1 MKKIKIL
8 HKSFSKPIS
17 CLTAYSPSIANI
29 LDGKIDLILVG
40 DSIGSTLYGMNNTQ
54 GVTMDMMKNHG
65 AAVNKTIKKSLKVLD
80 MPYKTYDNKI
90 DAYKNAKILLNH
102 CRPDLL
108 KIEINKKKLVVLKH
122 LVDKNVNVISHI
134 GVTPQSYKNFNKIKV
149 LGKTNK
155 EKQSLLE
162 LAKESEILGAKAVLL
177 ECVTTDTAKLITE
190 NISIPTIGIGASKYC
205 DGQVLVFDDLINL
218 SLNHKKP
225 KFVKNYFIFN
235 LYRKDYCG
243 NFIYLTTYYTNI
255 YCNIFNSY
263 GCFMVSNSSFNFRNY
278 RSYLWIKIYGYII
291 WYCIFLSSARIFCR
305 CMVRWSIL

>member
-8 HKSFSKPIS
+8 HKTFSKPIS

-40 DSIGSTLYGMNNTQ
+40 DSIGSTLYGMKNTQ

-65 AAVNKTIKKSLKVLD
+65 AVVNKAIKKSLKVLD

-90 DAYKNAKILLNH
+90 DAYKNAKVLLNH

-108 KIEINKKKLVVLKH
+108 KIEVSEKKLVVLKY
-122 LVDKNVNVISHI
+122 LVDKKVNVISHI

-155 EKQSLLE
+155 EKQNLLE

-218 SLNHKKP
+218 TTDDKKP
-225 KFVKNYFIFN
+225 KFVKNYFNFN
-235 LYRKDYCG
+235 KVASNVVKKYNREVKLKK
-243 NFIYLTTYYTNI
+243 FPSTK
-255 YCNIFNSY
+255 FSY
-263 GCFMVSNSSFNFRNY
+263 N
-278 RSYLWIKIYGYII
+278 
-291 WYCIFLSSARIFCR
+291 
-305 CMVRWSIL
+305 

>member
-8 HKSFSKPIS
+8 DKSFSKPIS

-102 CRPDLL
+102 CKPDLL
-108 KIEINKKKLVVLKH
+108 KIEISEKKLVVLKH
-122 LVDKNVNVISHI
+122 LVDKKINIISHI
-134 GVTPQSYKNFNKIKV
+134 GVTPQSYRNFNKIKV
-149 LGKTNK
+149 LGRTNK
-155 EKQSLLE
+155 EKQNLLK
-162 LAKESEILGAKAVLL
+162 LAKDSEKIGAKAVLL
-177 ECVTTDTAKLITE
+177 ECITADTAKLITE

-218 SLNHKKP
+218 TTDNKKP
-225 KFVKNYFIFN
+225 KFVKNYFNFN
-235 LYRKDYCG
+235 K
-243 NFIYLTTYYTNI
+243 
-255 YCNIFNSY
+255 
-263 GCFMVSNSSFNFRNY
+263 VASNVVKKYNREVKLKKFPSTKFAYN
-278 RSYLWIKIYGYII
+278 
-291 WYCIFLSSARIFCR
+291 
-305 CMVRWSIL
+305 

>member
-40 DSIGSTLYGMNNTQ
+40 DSIGSTLYGMKNTQ

-65 AAVNKTIKKSLKVLD
+65 AAVNKAIKKSLKVLD

-102 CRPDLL
+102 CKPDLL
-108 KIEINKKKLVVLKH
+108 KIEISEKKLIVLKH
-122 LVDKNVNVISHI
+122 LVDKKVNVISHI

-155 EKQSLLE
+155 EKKKLLE
-162 LAKESEILGAKAVLL
+162 LAKESETLGAKAVLL
-177 ECVTTDTAKLITE
+177 ECVTADTAKLITK

-218 SLNHKKP
+218 TTNNKQP
-225 KFVKNYFIFN
+225 KFVKNYFNFN
-235 LYRKDYCG
+235 KTVG
-243 NFIYLTTYYTNI
+243 NVVKKYNREVKLKKFPSSKFTYN
-255 YCNIFNSY
+255 
-263 GCFMVSNSSFNFRNY
+263 
-278 RSYLWIKIYGYII
+278 
-291 WYCIFLSSARIFCR
+291 
-305 CMVRWSIL
+305 

>member
-40 DSIGSTLYGMNNTQ
+40 DSLGSTLYGMNNTQ

-65 AAVNKTIKKSLKVLD
+65 AAVNKKIRKSLKVLD

-102 CRPDLL
+102 CKPDLL
-108 KIEINKKKLVVLKH
+108 KIEISEKKLVVLKH
-122 LVDKNVNVISHI
+122 LVDKKVNVISHI

-155 EKQSLLE
+155 EKQNLLM
-162 LAKESEILGAKAVLL
+162 LAKESEVLGAKAVLL
-177 ECVTTDTAKLITE
+177 ECVTADTAKLITE
-190 NISIPTIGIGASKYC
+190 NISIPTIGIGASRYC

-218 SLNHKKP
+218 SINDKKP
-225 KFVKNYFIFN
+225 RFVKNYFNFN
-235 LYRKDYCG
+235 KVVTNVVTKYNRDVKLKK
-243 NFIYLTTYYTNI
+243 FPSTKFTYN
-255 YCNIFNSY
+255 
-263 GCFMVSNSSFNFRNY
+263 
-278 RSYLWIKIYGYII
+278 
-291 WYCIFLSSARIFCR
+291 
-305 CMVRWSIL
+305 

>member
-1 MKKIKIL
+1 MKKVKIL

-102 CRPDLL
+102 CKPDLL
-108 KIEINKKKLVVLKH
+108 KIEISKKKLVVLKH
-122 LVDKNVNVISHI
+122 LVDKKINVISHI

-155 EKQSLLE
+155 EKQNLLK
-162 LAKESEILGAKAVLL
+162 LAKESETLGAKAVLL
-177 ECVTTDTAKLITE
+177 ECVTANTAKLITE

-218 SLNHKKP
+218 TINDKKP
-225 KFVKNYFIFN
+225 KFVKNYFNFN
-235 LYRKDYCG
+235 KIASSVVKKYNQEVKLKK
-243 NFIYLTTYYTNI
+243 FPSSKFTYN
-255 YCNIFNSY
+255 
-263 GCFMVSNSSFNFRNY
+263 
-278 RSYLWIKIYGYII
+278 
-291 WYCIFLSSARIFCR
+291 
-305 CMVRWSIL
+305 

>member
-102 CRPDLL
+102 CKPDLL
-108 KIEINKKKLVVLKH
+108 KIEISKKKLVVLKH
-122 LVDKNVNVISHI
+122 LADKKVNVISHI

-149 LGKTNK
+149 LGRTNK
-155 EKQSLLE
+155 EKQNLLK
-162 LAKESEILGAKAVLL
+162 LAKESETLGAKAILL
-177 ECVTTDTAKLITE
+177 ECVTANTAKLITE

-218 SLNHKKP
+218 SINDKKP
-225 KFVKNYFIFN
+225 KFVKNYFNFN
-235 LYRKDYCG
+235 KVATNVVKKYNREVKLKK
-243 NFIYLTTYYTNI
+243 FPSTKFTYN
-255 YCNIFNSY
+255 
-263 GCFMVSNSSFNFRNY
+263 
-278 RSYLWIKIYGYII
+278 
-291 WYCIFLSSARIFCR
+291 
-305 CMVRWSIL
+305 

>member
-8 HKSFSKPIS
+8 NKSFSKPIS

-40 DSIGSTLYGMNNTQ
+40 DSLGSTLYGMNNTQ

-65 AAVNKTIKKSLKVLD
+65 AAVNKEIKQSIKVLD
-80 MPYKTYDNKI
+80 MPYKTYDNKV

-102 CRPDLL
+102 CKPDLL
-108 KIEINKKKLVVLKH
+108 KIEISEKKLVILRH
-122 LVDKNVNVISHI
+122 LVNKKVNVISHI

-155 EKQSLLE
+155 EKQNLLR

-190 NISIPTIGIGASKYC
+190 NISIPTIGIGASRYC

-218 SLNHKKP
+218 SINDKKP
-225 KFVKNYFIFN
+225 RFVKNYFNFN
-235 LYRKDYCG
+235 KIASNVVKKYNREVKLKK
-243 NFIYLTTYYTNI
+243 FPSAKFTYN
-255 YCNIFNSY
+255 
-263 GCFMVSNSSFNFRNY
+263 
-278 RSYLWIKIYGYII
+278 
-291 WYCIFLSSARIFCR
+291 
-305 CMVRWSIL
+305 

>member
-40 DSIGSTLYGMNNTQ
+40 DSLGSTLYGMNNTQ

-65 AAVNKTIKKSLKVLD
+65 AAVNKKIKKSLKVLD

-102 CRPDLL
+102 CSPDLL
-108 KIEINKKKLVVLKH
+108 KIEISKKKLVVLKH
-122 LVDKNVNVISHI
+122 LVDKKVNIISHI

-149 LGKTNK
+149 LGKTSK
-155 EKQSLLE
+155 EKNNLLK
-162 LAKESEILGAKAVLL
+162 LAQESEKLGAKAVLL
-177 ECVTTDTAKLITE
+177 ECMTADTAKLITE
-190 NISIPTIGIGASKYC
+190 NISIPTIGIGASRYC

-218 SLNHKKP
+218 SLNDKKP
-225 KFVKNYFIFN
+225 KFVKNYFNFN
-235 LYRKDYCG
+235 KVASNVVKKYNREVKLKKFPS
-243 NFIYLTTYYTNI
+243 NKFTYN
-255 YCNIFNSY
+255 
-263 GCFMVSNSSFNFRNY
+263 
-278 RSYLWIKIYGYII
+278 
-291 WYCIFLSSARIFCR
+291 
-305 CMVRWSIL
+305 

>member
-40 DSIGSTLYGMNNTQ
+40 DSLGSTLYGMNNTQ

-65 AAVNKTIKKSLKVLD
+65 AAVNKEIKKSLKVLD

-108 KIEINKKKLVVLKH
+108 KIEISEKKLIVLKH
-122 LVDKNVNVISHI
+122 LVDKKINIISHI

-155 EKQSLLE
+155 EKQNLLK
-162 LAKESEILGAKAVLL
+162 LAKESEKLGAKAVLL
-177 ECVTTDTAKLITE
+177 ECVTADTAKLITE

-218 SLNHKKP
+218 SINDKKP
-225 KFVKNYFIFN
+225 RFVKNYLNFN
-235 LYRKDYCG
+235 KIAGDVVKKYNQEVKLRK
-243 NFIYLTTYYTNI
+243 FPSVKFTY
-255 YCNIFNSY
+255 S
-263 GCFMVSNSSFNFRNY
+263 
-278 RSYLWIKIYGYII
+278 
-291 WYCIFLSSARIFCR
+291 
-305 CMVRWSIL
+305 

>member
-40 DSIGSTLYGMNNTQ
+40 DSLGSTLYGMNNTQ

-65 AAVNKTIKKSLKVLD
+65 AAVNKAIKKSLKVLD

-102 CRPDLL
+102 CKPDLL
-108 KIEINKKKLVVLKH
+108 KIEISKKKLVVLKH
-122 LVDKNVNVISHI
+122 LVDKKVNVISHI

-155 EKQSLLE
+155 EKQNLLK
-162 LAKESEILGAKAVLL
+162 LAKESETLGAKAVLL
-177 ECVTTDTAKLITE
+177 ECVTANTAKLITE

-218 SLNHKKP
+218 SINDKKP
-225 KFVKNYFIFN
+225 KFVKNYFNFN
-235 LYRKDYCG
+235 KVASNVVKEYNREVKLKK
-243 NFIYLTTYYTNI
+243 FPSTKFTYN
-255 YCNIFNSY
+255 
-263 GCFMVSNSSFNFRNY
+263 
-278 RSYLWIKIYGYII
+278 
-291 WYCIFLSSARIFCR
+291 
-305 CMVRWSIL
+305 

>member
-40 DSIGSTLYGMNNTQ
+40 DSLGSTLYGMNNTQ

-65 AAVNKTIKKSLKVLD
+65 AAVNKAIKKSLKVLD

-108 KIEINKKKLVVLKH
+108 KIEISEKKLVVLKH
-122 LVDKNVNVISHI
+122 LVDKKVNVISHI

-149 LGKTNK
+149 LGRTNK
-155 EKQSLLE
+155 EKQNLLK
-162 LAKESEILGAKAVLL
+162 LAKESETLGAKAVLL
-177 ECVTTDTAKLITE
+177 ECVTANTAKLITE
-190 NISIPTIGIGASKYC
+190 NISIPTIGIGASRYC

-218 SLNHKKP
+218 STNDKKP
-225 KFVKNYFIFN
+225 RFVKNYLNFN
-235 LYRKDYCG
+235 KIASKVVKKYNQEVKLKK
-243 NFIYLTTYYTNI
+243 FPSSKFTYN
-255 YCNIFNSY
+255 
-263 GCFMVSNSSFNFRNY
+263 
-278 RSYLWIKIYGYII
+278 
-291 WYCIFLSSARIFCR
+291 
-305 CMVRWSIL
+305 

>member
-8 HKSFSKPIS
+8 HKTFSNPIS
-17 CLTAYSPSIANI
+17 CLAAYSPSIANI

-40 DSIGSTLYGMNNTQ
+40 DSLGSTLYGMKNTQ

-80 MPYKTYDNKI
+80 MPFKTYDNKI

-108 KIEINKKKLVVLKH
+108 KIEISEKKLVVLKY
-122 LVDKNVNVISHI
+122 LVDKKVNIISHI

-155 EKQSLLE
+155 EKYNLLE
-162 LAKESEILGAKAVLL
+162 LAKESERLGAKAILL
-177 ECVTTDTAKLITE
+177 ECITADTAKLITE

-225 KFVKNYFIFN
+225 KFVKNYFNFN
-235 LYRKDYCG
+235 KVAG
-243 NFIYLTTYYTNI
+243 NVVKEYNREVKLKKFPSTKFTYN
-255 YCNIFNSY
+255 
-263 GCFMVSNSSFNFRNY
+263 
-278 RSYLWIKIYGYII
+278 
-291 WYCIFLSSARIFCR
+291 
-305 CMVRWSIL
+305 

>member
-8 HKSFSKPIS
+8 NKNFSKPIS
-17 CLTAYSPSIANI
+17 CLTAYSPSIAKI

-40 DSIGSTLYGMNNTQ
+40 DSLGSTLYGMNNTQ

-65 AAVNKTIKKSLKVLD
+65 SAVNKEIKKSLKVLD

-108 KIEINKKKLVVLKH
+108 KIEISEKKLVVLKH
-122 LVDKNVNVISHI
+122 LVDKKVNVISHI

-155 EKQSLLE
+155 EKQNLLK

-177 ECVTTDTAKLITE
+177 ECITTETARLITE

-218 SLNHKKP
+218 STNDKKP
-225 KFVKNYFIFN
+225 KFVKNYINFN
-235 LYRKDYCG
+235 KIAG
-243 NFIYLTTYYTNI
+243 NVVKKYNREVKFKKFPSTKFTYN
-255 YCNIFNSY
+255 
-263 GCFMVSNSSFNFRNY
+263 
-278 RSYLWIKIYGYII
+278 
-291 WYCIFLSSARIFCR
+291 
-305 CMVRWSIL
+305 